1 MFIQLNFGKMK
12 KIILFVGILFVGITV
27 QAQITVNE
35 NPYPL
40 IECDD
45 NDDGFAYFNLHQ
57 ADADIALGDT
67 SFYFTYHKTLIDAA
81 SAINALNSPYMN
93 EVIYSEVIFA
103 RAEDNQGI
111 FAVVELELH
120 VVPNLP
126 IMQPIDLVAIDDDG
140 DGIAFFDLTENNA
153 IVLENLNPSI
163 YTVSYYETQANA
175 EADQYVIADPTSY
188 QNMQNPQTIYVR
200 IDNISGSC
208 VSVASFLISTE
219 SLSINSLGL
228 ENLKIF
234 PNPTS
239 GMVTFQLP
247 QISSKTTVSLFD
259 ILGKRI
265 LFKELIPQN
274 NLVSLDLSSFKT
286 GIYIVK
292 ISSQGNEAIHKLIK
306 K

>member
-1 MFIQLNFGKMK
+1 MK
-12 KIILFVGILFVGITV
+12 KILLFVGILFVAVNV
-27 QAQITVNE
+27 QAQINVNE

-45 NDDGFAYFNLHQ
+45 NGDGFAYFNLHQ

-67 SFYFTYHKTLIDAA
+67 SLNFTYHKNLIDAE
-81 SAINALNSPYMN
+81 SGINALISPYIN
-93 EVIYSEVIFA
+93 EVIHSEIVFA

-126 IMQPIDLVAIDDDG
+126 ITQPLDLVAIDDDG
-140 DGIAFFDLTENNA
+140 DGIAFFDLTENNS

-163 YTVSYYETQANA
+163 YTVSYYESQENA
-175 EADQYVIADPTSY
+175 EDDQYIITDPTSY
-188 QNMQNPQTIYVR
+188 QNMQNPQIIYVR
-200 IDNISGSC
+200 IENISGSC
-208 VSVASFLISTE
+208 VSIGSFLISTE

-234 PNPTS
+234 PNPTTGIIS
-239 GMVTFQLP
+239 FESP
-247 QISSKTTVSLFD
+247 QISSKTTISLYD
-259 ILGKRI
+259 VLGKGI
-265 LFKELIPQN
+265 LYKELFPQN
-274 NLVSLDLSSFKT
+274 NSVALDLSSFKT
-286 GIYIVK
+286 GVYIVK
-292 ISSQGNEAIHKLIK
+292 ISSDGNEAIHKLVK